1 MKTILKADENA
12 FYKIPI
18 FLSWQQI
25 LQYVYIIDER
35 NNELF
40 FIEDIGMEIWL
51 QISNCVKI
59 SDIVK
64 YLHIKYKEFDKEEVR
79 NVVVEF
85 INELLEGGFIYER

>member
-12 FYKIPI
+12 FYRIPI
-18 FLSWQQI
+18 FISWQQI

-40 FIEDIGMEIWL
+40 FIEDTGMEIWL

-59 SDIVK
+59 SDIVNS
-64 YLHIKYKEFDKEEVR
+64 LHLKYKDFDKEQIR
-79 NVVVEF
+79 TVVLEF
-85 INELLEGGFIYER
+85 INELLEGEFIYEC